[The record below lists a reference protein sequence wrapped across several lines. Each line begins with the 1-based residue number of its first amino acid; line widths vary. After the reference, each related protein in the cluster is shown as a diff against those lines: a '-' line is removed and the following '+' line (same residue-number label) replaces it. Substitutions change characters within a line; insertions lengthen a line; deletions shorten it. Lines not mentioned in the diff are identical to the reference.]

1 MSALPVTTLV
11 AIITFFGGLG
21 GGLVFPIMPALGLD
35 LGIPAFMVGLILASN
50 RIARLFFNL
59 PAGHLFHLLGPRLLL
74 ALAMFIET
82 VGMLGFSLALTTTF
96 PAWVLLASRFVHGI
110 GMGFLLVG
118 AQAAVLSYSDRGNRG
133 RKTAAVRIAMN
144 TAVPSGVVV
153 GGLLADLYTDNAAFL
168 SGAVVSCAGGIVA
181 LLFLPRGTAQK
192 PQTGVAPSTGDTAYG
207 IRALLRSPNLPAL
220 ASAWCF
226 NMLIFMTV
234 QGVILCTLVLL
245 AQERNI
251 SIAGMGAQGTSG
263 LLMAVMMGVA
273 ALSAIMMGRAVDA
286 IRLRSTPLIPSL
298 LGLALGFVILGLAQ
312 TLPVMLL
319 GAVVTGLSYNSVTM
333 PMMALLGDA
342 AGERQHGPAAATFQL
357 FGDIGG
363 TIGPILGIEMATRVG
378 LEPLYL
384 MLAAFIAS
392 AVLVAVWL
400 RAYEKRTFAATANT
414 ASADGQD

>member
-1 MSALPVTTLV
+1 MTGIPVTTLV

-74 ALAMFIET
+74 ALAMLIET
-82 VGMLGFSLALTTTF
+82 VGMLGFSLALQTSE
-96 PAWVLLASRFVHGI
+96 PALVLLVSRFVHGI

-144 TAVPSGVVV
+144 TAVPGGVVV
-153 GGLLADLYTDNAAFL
+153 GGLLADLYTNNAAFL
-168 SGAVVSCAGGIVA
+168 SGAAVSFAGGIVA
-181 LLFLPRGTAQK
+181 LLFLPRPPAK
-192 PQTGVAPSTGDTAYG
+192 IPETGVAPSAGDAAYG

-245 AQERNI
+245 AQERGI
-251 SIAGMGAQGTSG
+251 SMAGFGPQGTSG

-273 ALSAIMMGRAVDA
+273 ALSAIVMGRAIDA
-286 IRLRSTPLIPSL
+286 IRYRSTPLIPSL
-298 LGLALGFVILGLAQ
+298 LGLALGFVILGIAQ
-312 TLPVMLL
+312 TLPMMLL

-363 TIGPILGIEMATRVG
+363 TIGPILGIEMAIRVG

-384 MLAAFIAS
+384 SLSVLIALAVF
-392 AVLVAVWL
+392 VALWL
-400 RAYEKRTFAATANT
+400 RGYEKRRFAAETADKT
-414 ASADGQD
+414 AGDPA